1 MTMIGKPV
9 ALIQVPNR
17 RLFSVAAAAQYLG
30 KAIGTIR
37 KLADLNIIR
46 ARVELDTAG
55 RRRRVFALE
64 DLNAYVDSLEPWYES
79 PHGKEP
85 GSRKEEMDGHL

>member
-1 MTMIGKPV
+1 MMIGKPV

-37 KLADLNIIR
+37 KLAELNIIH
-46 ARVELDTAG
+46 ASVELDSAE
-55 RRRRVFALE
+55 RRRRFSGAVVRFAPRRRTRIQKGG
-64 DLNAYVDSLEPWYES
+64 DAWASI
-79 PHGKEP
+79 
-85 GSRKEEMDGHL
+85 R